1 MVIWPLLRG
10 QTYALPSRQCRDTLS
25 CIQEDAE
32 NKNTSRQWG
41 RTEKTSLMSEISLP
55 NCKLQETQEPL
66 SGGFDQPFPNANQLQ
81 LTLELI
87 SSRLEKLSQRLPR
100 QVGLRLQDLLISE
113 IGIGLHHGIG
123 ALHFLGGWGHGAT
136 SEQCRRHWKDC
147 HLSCSRRGRC
157 MGCTLKPLL
166 WLRWFPRV
174 PASPWLVIKHGY
186 SKVSYILVARV
197 RLWHE
202 ILMHSTMPRST
213 ASLVMATVLKLLSNS
228 KGTMRANSSDTG
240 RLVPVTSEQLV
251 CRSCLTSLV
260 RFIPKYFVP
269 FYAIIN

>member
-1 MVIWPLLRG
+1 
-10 QTYALPSRQCRDTLS
+10 
-25 CIQEDAE
+25 
-32 NKNTSRQWG
+32 
-41 RTEKTSLMSEISLP
+41 
-55 NCKLQETQEPL
+55 
-66 SGGFDQPFPNANQLQ
+66 
-81 LTLELI
+81 
-87 SSRLEKLSQRLPR
+87 
-100 QVGLRLQDLLISE
+100 
-113 IGIGLHHGIG
+113 
-123 ALHFLGGWGHGAT
+123 
-136 SEQCRRHWKDC
+136 
-147 HLSCSRRGRC
+147 

-228 KGTMRANSSDTG
+228 KGTMRANSSDTR